1 MAQRALLSMLILLGF
16 AQVASAYEYHLQFT
30 PQSGARNLVV
40 AGYQFDANN
49 DVVGNCSDDTSS
61 PCSGRGCHSV
71 PVHH

>member
-1 MAQRALLSMLILLGF
+1 MKRALLSMLILLGF

-49 DVVGNCSDDTSS
+49 DDVVGNCSYDTSS
-61 PCSGRGCHSV
+61 PCSGRG
-71 PVHH
+71 